1 MSSTSRTLAQSFT
14 ALRRRGAALIGAAAL
29 VASLGAASSVQAQ
42 DTVTLHFTW
51 YNDGQEG
58 QILRGL
64 LDKFEAAN
72 PTVKV
77 VLDVVAFKDLHTTLS
92 AQVIAGQ
99 GPDLARETAPQL
111 YYGNLLDLTPYL
123 KDPAAFK
130 AAYPAAD
137 FDVLAGPQTGL
148 TGFPLDTTSS
158 GMFVNET
165 LFKKAGVAI
174 PSDSNPKATWEQ
186 WVDAATKIRD
196 AAGVPYAIAI
206 DRSGHRWFSMV
217 LSYGGHIVGPD
228 GKFTIDTPGFRQAAA
243 QLLSWHSN
251 SLIPLEVWAGSGSG
265 YAAATDYF
273 INQQLPVYYAG
284 SWQVSNF
291 DKVIGSKFD
300 WKAVPTPCETVC
312 SAMPGGTFVLAFK
325 SSQHPKEVGAL
336 VDYLT
341 SPDVASQYAVAAP
354 ALPARLDLAK
364 AGLKYPSRSDD
375 LNVFLKN
382 IAEMPNEAFA
392 LQNNALINQV
402 NFETRDRLS
411 QVIVGEITLD
421 TAIKDIQQK
430 MDTLQAQGPAM
441 PTAAATMAATSTK

>member
-1 MSSTSRTLAQSFT
+1 MSLLMNLKQ
-14 ALRRRGAALIGAAAL
+14 RGAALVGAAAL
-29 VASLGAASSVQAQ
+29 IASLGAATGAQAQ
-42 DTVTLHFTW
+42 SAVTLHFTW

-58 QILRGL
+58 QIMRGL

-72 PTVKV
+72 PNIKV
-77 VLDVVAFKDLHTTLS
+77 ALDVVAFKDLHTTLS
-92 AQVIAGQ
+92 AQVSAGQ

-123 KDPAAFK
+123 KDATAFK

-137 FDVLAGPQTGL
+137 FDVLAGPQPGL
-148 TGFPLDTTSS
+148 NGYPLDTTSS
-158 GMFVNET
+158 GMFVNVS

-174 PSDSNPKATWEQ
+174 PSDGNDKATWEQ
-186 WVDAATKIRD
+186 WVDAATKVRD
-196 AAGVPYAIAI
+196 AAGVPYAVAI

-243 QLLSWHSN
+243 QLLSWHTN
-251 SLIPLEVWAGSGSG
+251 NLIPLEVWAGSGSG
-265 YAAATDYF
+265 YAAAADYF
-273 INQQLPVYYAG
+273 INQQIPVYYAG

-291 DKVIGSKFD
+291 DKVIGTKFD
-300 WKAVPTPCETVC
+300 WKAVPTPCETIC

-325 SSQHPKEVGAL
+325 SSQHPKEVGQL

-341 SPDVASQYAVAAP
+341 SPDVASQYAVNAP

-364 AGLKYPSRSDD
+364 QGLKYPSRSDD

-382 IAEMPNEAFA
+382 IAVMPNEAFA

-402 NFETRDRLS
+402 NFESRDRLS
-411 QVIVGEITLD
+411 QVIVGEIDLN

-430 MDTLQAQGPAM
+430 MDTLQAQGPSTPAATKAA
-441 PTAAATMAATSTK
+441 TAAATAAK